1 MIFFVA
7 FTQLTTAY
15 SYLLSNFILID
26 SIKDGSLSCG
36 ADLQCVFHVRAFET
50 IGIELTKL

>member
-36 ADLQCVFHVRAFET
+36 ADLQCVFHLRAFET